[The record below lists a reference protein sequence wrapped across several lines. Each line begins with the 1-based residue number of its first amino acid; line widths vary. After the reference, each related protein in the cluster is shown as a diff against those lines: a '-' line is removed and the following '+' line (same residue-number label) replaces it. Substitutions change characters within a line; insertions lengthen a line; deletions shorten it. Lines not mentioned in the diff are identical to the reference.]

1 LKRKIRIILS
11 SVLILAGLLIMGWW
25 LTANPTRDFT
35 ASIPGS
41 DNRVSSGE
49 AVEQT
54 IRIGEFFE
62 KYEDEVAELDETWP
76 RFRGEDFDNISR
88 SPIKLIDKFGPSGPK
103 ILWSVELGEGY
114 AGPAIY
120 KGLVYLLDYDESIR
134 ADMLHCYSLISG
146 KELWRRWYRVNIK
159 RNHGMSRTVP
169 AVTEDYVLTIGP
181 RGHVMCVDRKSG
193 DLLWGLDIEK
203 QYGSEIPLWYTGQ
216 CPLIDNNKAIIA
228 TGGKALLIAV
238 DCSSGKVLWETPNNQ
253 GWKMSHS
260 SVMPFSFGGRKMYVY
275 SAVGGVCGIAADGN
289 DEGKIL
295 WSTSA
300 WNHPVVAPAPVCMSD
315 GRIFVTAGYGAGSM
329 NLKLSGSGENFKIEV
344 LQEYTPKDGLSCEIQ
359 TPIYFKGHLFGILTK
374 DAATMRNQ
382 LVCVRPDDT
391 KKFVWTSGQ
400 ENRFG
405 MGPYIIADN
414 KLYLLTD
421 DGTLTIIK
429 PDITKYIQ
437 TDQVKLFAGQD
448 AWAPLAIADGLLLLR
463 DSKKMFCLDIRL

>member
-1 LKRKIRIILS
+1 LKRRISIICS
-11 SVLILAGLLIMGWW
+11 SVLILAGLVILGWW
-25 LTANPTRDFT
+25 IGANPTGNFS
-35 ASIPGS
+35 ASIPGE
-41 DNRVSSGE
+41 DNRLSSGKTAE
-49 AVEQT
+49 QAVK
-54 IRIGEFFE
+54 IGEFFE
-62 KYEDEVAELDETWP
+62 QYDTEIPELNETWP
-76 RFRGEDFDNISR
+76 RFRGVDYDNISK
-88 SPIKLIDKFGPSGPK
+88 SPVKLIDKFGPSGPR

-120 KGLVYLLDYDESIR
+120 KGLVYLLDYDENMR
-134 ADMLHCYSLISG
+134 ADMLHCYSLTSG
-146 KELWRRWYRVNIK
+146 KELWRRWYNVAIK

-181 RGHVMCVDRKSG
+181 RGHVMCVNRKTG
-193 DLLWGLDIEK
+193 DFLWGIDIEK
-203 QYGSEIPLWYTGQ
+203 QYESEIPLWYTGQ

-238 DCSSGKVLWETPNNQ
+238 DCSTGKVLWETPNEQ
-253 GWKMSHS
+253 RWKMSHS
-260 SVMPFSFGGRKMYVY
+260 SVMPFNFGGRKMYVY

-300 WNHPVVAPAPVCMSD
+300 WQHPVVAPAPVCMPD

-329 NLKLSGSGENFKIEV
+329 NLRLSGSGENFKIEV

-359 TPIYFKGHLFGILTK
+359 TPIYFKGNMFAVLTK
-374 DAATMRNQ
+374 DAATKRNQ
-382 LVCVRPDDT
+382 LVCVNPEDT
-391 KKFVWTSGQ
+391 RKFVWTSGQ
-400 ENRFG
+400 QNRFG

-429 PDITKYIQ
+429 PDITRYIQ
-437 TDQVKLFAGQD
+437 TDQVKLFDGQD
-448 AWAPLAIADGLLLLR
+448 AWAPIAIADGFMLVR
-463 DSKKMFCLDIRL
+463 DSKKMFCLNMKL

>member
-1 LKRKIRIILS
+1 LERRVRIIIYA
-11 SVLILAGLLIMGWW
+11 VLVLAGLVILGWW
-25 LTANPTRDFT
+25 LTANPTRNFS
-35 ASIPGS
+35 AAIPGM
-41 DNRVSSGE
+41 DNRLSTGESIEEEINIGEYFEQFAGE
-49 AVEQT
+49 APV
-54 IRIGEFFE
+54 
-62 KYEDEVAELDETWP
+62 LNETWP
-76 RFRGEDFDNISR
+76 RFRGENFDNISK
-88 SPIKLIDKFGPSGPK
+88 SPVKLIDKFGPDGPK

-120 KGLVYLLDYDESIR
+120 KGLVYLLDYDENMR
-134 ADMLHCYSLISG
+134 ADMLHCYSLTSG
-146 KELWRRWYRVNIK
+146 KELWRRWYNVAIK

-181 RGHVMCVDRKSG
+181 RGHVMCVDRKTG
-193 DLLWGLDIEK
+193 DFLWGIDIEK
-203 QYGSEIPLWYTGQ
+203 LYESEIPLWYTGQ

-238 DCSSGKVLWETPNNQ
+238 DCSSGKILWETPNEQ

-260 SVMPFSFGGRKMYVY
+260 SIMPFTFGGRKMYVY

-300 WNHPVVAPAPVCMSD
+300 WQHPVVAPAPVCMPD

-344 LQEYTPKDGLSCEIQ
+344 LQEYTPKDGLSCEVQ
-359 TPIYFKGHLFGILTK
+359 TPIFFKGHLFGVLTK

-382 LVCVRPDDT
+382 LVCVKPEDT
-391 KKFVWTSGQ
+391 RKFVWASGQ

-414 KLYLLTD
+414 KFYLLTD
-421 DGTLTIIK
+421 DCTLTIIK

-437 TDQVKLFAGQD
+437 LDQVKVFEGQD
-448 AWAPLAIADGLLLLR
+448 AWAPFAIADGFLLLR
-463 DSKKMFCLDIRL
+463 DSKKMLCLDMRR